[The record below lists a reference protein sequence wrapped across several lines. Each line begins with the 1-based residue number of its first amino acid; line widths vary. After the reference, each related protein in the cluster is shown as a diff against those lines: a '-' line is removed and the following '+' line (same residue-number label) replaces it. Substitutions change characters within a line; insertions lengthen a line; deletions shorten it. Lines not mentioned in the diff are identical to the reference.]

1 MMSLWHQGFVKKNGV
16 CPVMVG
22 IGKWNRNTGTHL
34 MITSLVMPQMM
45 SEAKGKGKN
54 KFGEGDSYLDMDEAS
69 VSMSWLPSSPTQAA
83 PISVELSYPSPPIS
97 PPLSEPS
104 SSISAATSKHPTLT
118 HVCLHNLFG
127 ISLYKP
133 SSFFLWFE
141 GCYYHHATIHT
152 LLSASSP

>member
-1 MMSLWHQGFVKKNGV
+1 
-16 CPVMVG
+16 
-22 IGKWNRNTGTHL
+22 
-34 MITSLVMPQMM
+34 M

-69 VSMSWLPSSPTQAA
+69 ASMSRLPSSPTQAA
-83 PISVELSYPSPPIS
+83 PISVESSYPSPPIS

-104 SSISAATSKHPTLT
+104 SSISPATSKHPTSMRV
-118 HVCLHNLFG
+118 HLHNLFG

-141 GCYYHHATIHT
+141 GCHYPHATVCT